1 MNNNNPMQQ
10 MLQMLSMSNNPNQ
23 VVQMLAQQNPN
34 VQAILNQMQQ
44 SGMTPQQ
51 FAMQYARQNNIDINQ
66 VANAFRKMGVSFDK
80 YDEEEFYTIYL
91 MHISDYP
98 EIANDYYTYVAMAKK
113 WLEDDDIE
121 VSPSEKV
128 CIYMYDIVMG
138 EED

>member
-34 VQAILNQMQQ
+34 VQALLNQMQQ

-66 VANAFRKMGVSFDK
+66 VANAFRKMGGKF
-80 YDEEEFYTIYL
+80 
-91 MHISDYP
+91 
-98 EIANDYYTYVAMAKK
+98 
-113 WLEDDDIE
+113 
-121 VSPSEKV
+121 
-128 CIYMYDIVMG
+128 
-138 EED
+138 

>member
-66 VANAFRKMGVSFDK
+66 VVNAFRKMGGKF
-80 YDEEEFYTIYL
+80 
-91 MHISDYP
+91 
-98 EIANDYYTYVAMAKK
+98 
-113 WLEDDDIE
+113 
-121 VSPSEKV
+121 
-128 CIYMYDIVMG
+128 
-138 EED
+138 

>member
-23 VVQMLAQQNPN
+23 VVRMLAQQNPN

-66 VANAFRKMGVSFDK
+66 VANAFRKTGGKF
-80 YDEEEFYTIYL
+80 
-91 MHISDYP
+91 
-98 EIANDYYTYVAMAKK
+98 
-113 WLEDDDIE
+113 
-121 VSPSEKV
+121 
-128 CIYMYDIVMG
+128 
-138 EED
+138 

>member
-10 MLQMLSMSNNPNQ
+10 MLQMLSMGNNPNQ

-66 VANAFRKMGVSFDK
+66 VANVFRKMGGKF
-80 YDEEEFYTIYL
+80 
-91 MHISDYP
+91 
-98 EIANDYYTYVAMAKK
+98 
-113 WLEDDDIE
+113 
-121 VSPSEKV
+121 
-128 CIYMYDIVMG
+128 
-138 EED
+138 

>member
-10 MLQMLSMSNNPNQ
+10 MLQMLSMGNNPNQ

-66 VANAFRKMGVSFDK
+66 IANAFRKMGGKF
-80 YDEEEFYTIYL
+80 
-91 MHISDYP
+91 
-98 EIANDYYTYVAMAKK
+98 
-113 WLEDDDIE
+113 
-121 VSPSEKV
+121 
-128 CIYMYDIVMG
+128 
-138 EED
+138 

>member
-1 MNNNNPMQQ
+1 MNSNNPMQQ

-66 VANAFRKMGVSFDK
+66 VANAFRKMGGKF
-80 YDEEEFYTIYL
+80 
-91 MHISDYP
+91 
-98 EIANDYYTYVAMAKK
+98 
-113 WLEDDDIE
+113 
-121 VSPSEKV
+121 
-128 CIYMYDIVMG
+128 
-138 EED
+138 

>member
-1 MNNNNPMQQ
+1 MNNNNPIQQ

-66 VANAFRKMGVSFDK
+66 VANAFRKMGGKF
-80 YDEEEFYTIYL
+80 
-91 MHISDYP
+91 
-98 EIANDYYTYVAMAKK
+98 
-113 WLEDDDIE
+113 
-121 VSPSEKV
+121 
-128 CIYMYDIVMG
+128 
-138 EED
+138 

>member
-66 VANAFRKMGVSFDK
+66 VANAFRKMVGKF
-80 YDEEEFYTIYL
+80 
-91 MHISDYP
+91 
-98 EIANDYYTYVAMAKK
+98 
-113 WLEDDDIE
+113 
-121 VSPSEKV
+121 
-128 CIYMYDIVMG
+128 
-138 EED
+138 

>member
-23 VVQMLAQQNPN
+23 VVQMLTQQNPN

-66 VANAFRKMGVSFDK
+66 VANAFRKMGGKF
-80 YDEEEFYTIYL
+80 
-91 MHISDYP
+91 
-98 EIANDYYTYVAMAKK
+98 
-113 WLEDDDIE
+113 
-121 VSPSEKV
+121 
-128 CIYMYDIVMG
+128 
-138 EED
+138 

>member
-51 FAMQYARQNNIDINQ
+51 FAMQYARQNI
-66 VANAFRKMGVSFDK
+66 FC
-80 YDEEEFYTIYL
+80 
-91 MHISDYP
+91 P
-98 EIANDYYTYVAMAKK
+98 AKRCRR
-113 WLEDDDIE
+113 
-121 VSPSEKV
+121 SR
-128 CIYMYDIVMG
+128 C
-138 EED
+138 

>member
-10 MLQMLSMSNNPNQ
+10 MLQMLSMGNNPNQ

-66 VANAFRKMGVSFDK
+66 VVNAFRKMGGKF
-80 YDEEEFYTIYL
+80 
-91 MHISDYP
+91 
-98 EIANDYYTYVAMAKK
+98 
-113 WLEDDDIE
+113 
-121 VSPSEKV
+121 
-128 CIYMYDIVMG
+128 
-138 EED
+138 

>member
-10 MLQMLSMSNNPNQ
+10 MLQMLYMSNNPNQ

-66 VANAFRKMGVSFDK
+66 VANAFRKMGGKF
-80 YDEEEFYTIYL
+80 
-91 MHISDYP
+91 
-98 EIANDYYTYVAMAKK
+98 
-113 WLEDDDIE
+113 
-121 VSPSEKV
+121 
-128 CIYMYDIVMG
+128 
-138 EED
+138 

>member
-23 VVQMLAQQNPN
+23 VVQILAQQNPN

-66 VANAFRKMGVSFDK
+66 VANAFRKMGGKF
-80 YDEEEFYTIYL
+80 
-91 MHISDYP
+91 
-98 EIANDYYTYVAMAKK
+98 
-113 WLEDDDIE
+113 
-121 VSPSEKV
+121 
-128 CIYMYDIVMG
+128 
-138 EED
+138 

>member
-10 MLQMLSMSNNPNQ
+10 MLQMLSISNNPNQ

-66 VANAFRKMGVSFDK
+66 IANAFRKMVGKF
-80 YDEEEFYTIYL
+80 
-91 MHISDYP
+91 
-98 EIANDYYTYVAMAKK
+98 
-113 WLEDDDIE
+113 
-121 VSPSEKV
+121 
-128 CIYMYDIVMG
+128 
-138 EED
+138 

>member
-10 MLQMLSMSNNPNQ
+10 MLKMLSMSNNPNQ

-66 VANAFRKMGVSFDK
+66 VANAFRKMGGKF
-80 YDEEEFYTIYL
+80 
-91 MHISDYP
+91 
-98 EIANDYYTYVAMAKK
+98 
-113 WLEDDDIE
+113 
-121 VSPSEKV
+121 
-128 CIYMYDIVMG
+128 
-138 EED
+138 

>member
-1 MNNNNPMQQ
+1 MNNNNPMER

-66 VANAFRKMGVSFDK
+66 VANAFRKMGGKF
-80 YDEEEFYTIYL
+80 
-91 MHISDYP
+91 
-98 EIANDYYTYVAMAKK
+98 
-113 WLEDDDIE
+113 
-121 VSPSEKV
+121 
-128 CIYMYDIVMG
+128 
-138 EED
+138 

>member
-10 MLQMLSMSNNPNQ
+10 MLKMLSMSNNPNQ

-66 VANAFRKMGVSFDK
+66 VANVFRKMGGKF
-80 YDEEEFYTIYL
+80 
-91 MHISDYP
+91 
-98 EIANDYYTYVAMAKK
+98 
-113 WLEDDDIE
+113 
-121 VSPSEKV
+121 
-128 CIYMYDIVMG
+128 
-138 EED
+138 

>member
-10 MLQMLSMSNNPNQ
+10 MLQMLSMGNNPNQ

-66 VANAFRKMGVSFDK
+66 VANAFRKMGGKF
-80 YDEEEFYTIYL
+80 
-91 MHISDYP
+91 
-98 EIANDYYTYVAMAKK
+98 
-113 WLEDDDIE
+113 
-121 VSPSEKV
+121 
-128 CIYMYDIVMG
+128 
-138 EED
+138 

>member
-51 FAMQYARQNNIDINQ
+51 FAMQYAKQKNIDINQ
-66 VANAFRKMGVSFDK
+66 VANVFRRMGGKF
-80 YDEEEFYTIYL
+80 
-91 MHISDYP
+91 
-98 EIANDYYTYVAMAKK
+98 
-113 WLEDDDIE
+113 
-121 VSPSEKV
+121 
-128 CIYMYDIVMG
+128 
-138 EED
+138 

>member
-10 MLQMLSMSNNPNQ
+10 MLQMLSMGNNPNQ

-66 VANAFRKMGVSFDK
+66 VANAFRKMGRKF
-80 YDEEEFYTIYL
+80 
-91 MHISDYP
+91 
-98 EIANDYYTYVAMAKK
+98 
-113 WLEDDDIE
+113 
-121 VSPSEKV
+121 
-128 CIYMYDIVMG
+128 
-138 EED
+138 

>member
-66 VANAFRKMGVSFDK
+66 VANAFRKMGGKF
-80 YDEEEFYTIYL
+80 
-91 MHISDYP
+91 
-98 EIANDYYTYVAMAKK
+98 
-113 WLEDDDIE
+113 
-121 VSPSEKV
+121 
-128 CIYMYDIVMG
+128 
-138 EED
+138 

>member
-66 VANAFRKMGVSFDK
+66 VTNAFRKMGGKF
-80 YDEEEFYTIYL
+80 
-91 MHISDYP
+91 
-98 EIANDYYTYVAMAKK
+98 
-113 WLEDDDIE
+113 
-121 VSPSEKV
+121 
-128 CIYMYDIVMG
+128 
-138 EED
+138 

>member
-23 VVQMLAQQNPN
+23 VVQMLAQRNPN

-66 VANAFRKMGVSFDK
+66 VANAFRKMGGKF
-80 YDEEEFYTIYL
+80 
-91 MHISDYP
+91 
-98 EIANDYYTYVAMAKK
+98 
-113 WLEDDDIE
+113 
-121 VSPSEKV
+121 
-128 CIYMYDIVMG
+128 
-138 EED
+138 

>member
-51 FAMQYARQNNIDINQ
+51 FAMQYARQNNVDINQ
-66 VANAFRKMGVSFDK
+66 VANAVRKMGGKF
-80 YDEEEFYTIYL
+80 
-91 MHISDYP
+91 
-98 EIANDYYTYVAMAKK
+98 
-113 WLEDDDIE
+113 
-121 VSPSEKV
+121 
-128 CIYMYDIVMG
+128 
-138 EED
+138 